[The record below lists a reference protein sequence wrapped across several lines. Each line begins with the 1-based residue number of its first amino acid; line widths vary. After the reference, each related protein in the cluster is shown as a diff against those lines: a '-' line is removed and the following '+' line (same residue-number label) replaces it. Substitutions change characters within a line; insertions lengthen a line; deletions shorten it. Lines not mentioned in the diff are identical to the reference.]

1 MLASQLPHAAAA
13 LVMVLSSVV
22 SDTRPGGHVADARR
36 RIKCRR
42 LACMGVEG
50 KDGKV
55 LEDHIIKIDVTPGCG
70 LLSSSGIARYTRPA
84 AFGRVM

>member
-1 MLASQLPHAAAA
+1 MLASQLPHVAAA

-22 SDTRPGGHVADARR
+22 SDARLGGHVADARR

-42 LACMGVEG
+42 LARMGVEGKDG

-55 LEDHIIKIDVTPGCG
+55 LEDHIIKMDVSQAVGC
-70 LLSSSGIARYTRPA
+70 
-84 AFGRVM
+84 